1 MLELSLGIAVASAV
15 MAGVFFAF
23 SSFVMTALGNIQPA
37 EGIRA
42 MQRIN
47 IEVLCRSFS
56 LLFFGLP
63 VASVGLGVYALWH
76 LSQPES
82 VYYLLGGIVYL
93 AGSFL
98 VTIVGNV
105 PLNDALA
112 RVDPDTDDANDEWR
126 AYLSAWTRWNHV
138 RATACLV
145 ACIVIAGGSY
155 VYWM

>member
-1 MLELSLGIAVASAV
+1 MRFG
-15 MAGVFFAF
+15 
-23 SSFVMTALGNIQPA
+23 T
-37 EGIRA
+37 
-42 MQRIN
+42 
-47 IEVLCRSFS
+47 CRNRSRCTT
-56 LLFFGLP
+56 
-63 VASVGLGVYALWH
+63 
-76 LSQPES
+76 
-82 VYYLLGGIVYL
+82 LLGGIVYL

-138 RATACLV
+138 RTAACLV

-155 VYWM
+155 VYWV